1 MPTQII
7 NIADKLNRINET
19 STPKIIARINDYLV
33 KLVKFT
39 GDFIWHVHH
48 DSDEL
53 FYILSGDLE
62 VHFRTGVKKMRPGDM
77 IVIPKG
83 VEHKPCDP
91 EECHMMVIEPE
102 GVLNTGNIENER
114 TLKKPDWI

>member
-1 MPTQII
+1 
-7 NIADKLNRINET
+7 
-19 STPKIIARINDYLV
+19 
-33 KLVKFT
+33 
-39 GDFIWHVHH
+39 
-48 DSDEL
+48 
-53 FYILSGDLE
+53 
-62 VHFRTGVKKMRPGDM
+62 MRPGDM

-83 VEHKPCDP
+83 VEHKPCAP